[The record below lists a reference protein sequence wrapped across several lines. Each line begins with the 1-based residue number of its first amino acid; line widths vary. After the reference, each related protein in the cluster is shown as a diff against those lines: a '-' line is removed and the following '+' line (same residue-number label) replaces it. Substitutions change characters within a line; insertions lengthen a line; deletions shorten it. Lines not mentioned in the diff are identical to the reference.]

1 MRLGKKKEGCGCG
14 WGDCNHCGSS
24 GPKGVTK
31 SGSCNQKV
39 GKSYRQCSTATGE
52 EASSKGVI
60 PATQSRPSEGPGQ
73 LETGGGGGLDPQMS
87 ERIRKGQLLSPMDI
101 TEFKKLAVASE
112 KRRIGRRK
120 SKYGAPTGF
129 SSNPGGGGVGG
140 TGSTG

>member
-1 MRLGKKKEGCGCG
+1 MRLGKKKDGCGCG
-14 WGDCNHCGSS
+14 WGDCDHCGSS

-39 GKSYRQCSTATGE
+39 GKSYRQCSTTTGE

-60 PATQSRPSEGPGQ
+60 PATPSRPSEGP
-73 LETGGGGGLDPQMS
+73 
-87 ERIRKGQLLSPMDI
+87 GQLLSPMDI

-120 SKYGAPTGF
+120 SKYGAPAGF